1 MVHIRN
7 LLALIA
13 AASSWPWRKHPA
25 SSSMGSAL
33 AAVRP
38 AARSKVKATVADGAI
53 NRARG
58 GQRRS
63 TNVESTEAGTD
74 SEAIRRWVGVDV
86 DRTEL
91 EMSECS
97 DTPARLRI
105 ETYDAHGGMDCAPSF
120 RRLDAPGV

>member
-1 MVHIRN
+1 
-7 LLALIA
+7 
-13 AASSWPWRKHPA
+13 
-25 SSSMGSAL
+25 MGSAL

-86 DRTEL
+86 DRSRGFRTGDVGVFGHAR
-91 EMSECS
+91 S
-97 DTPARLRI
+97 PADRDI
-105 ETYDAHGGMDCAPSF
+105 
-120 RRLDAPGV
+120 